1 MHVSQAGDFRA
12 GESNM
17 KIGDEVHYKS
27 SFLSSIGAGQFAE
40 VANRVG
46 IVEEFRANGKYAR
59 VAWDDDGA
67 STVLVS
73 NIAKTKSNK
82 AMDEWHNEE
91 SKRYRD
97 EEEIKNA
104 IYIIEGAIAVKQSWA
119 QMKTS

>member
-1 MHVSQAGDFRA
+1 MT
-12 GESNM
+12 
-17 KIGDEVHYKS
+17 EVHYKS
-27 SFLSSIGAGQFAE
+27 SFLSSIGVGQFAE

-46 IVEEFRANGKYAR
+46 IVEELRVNGKYAR
-59 VAWDDDGA
+59 VAWDDEGA

-73 NIAKTKSNK
+73 NLAKTKSNK

-119 QMKTS
+119 QMKIS